1 MSIEVPQEKLDNITR
16 LVRAWLNSSSATKT
30 ALQSLIGKLAF
41 ISACISPGRIFMQR
55 MLNEL
60 GLLIHKQQR
69 FHPSSETRADL
80 EWWSVFLASYN
91 GVSLIR
97 SEPRI
102 NTPLWFCPDASL
114 HGIGGFYDG
123 RFFHA
128 TYPNFSTKLSL
139 HINALE
145 ILAVTVSVKLW
156 VSVLPRQ
163 RILVL
168 TDNKSTELVSQSR
181 LPFTQACLRELWL
194 YAARY
199 GFEISAHHIQGS
211 QNVIADC
218 LSRWDLNTSYQQEF
232 YDTVL
237 PLYDCITGEHC
248 TTDLFSFECPWWLS
262 FPYLFTRVSQR
273 GLTRQS
279 CLSSSLGSFR
289 GHQR

>member
-69 FHPSSETRADL
+69 FHPSPETRADL

-97 SEPRI
+97 SEPQI
-102 NTPLWFCPDASL
+102 NTPLRFCPDASL

-128 TYPNFSTKLSL
+128 TYPNFITKLSL
-139 HINALE
+139 HINAL
-145 ILAVTVSVKLW
+145 
-156 VSVLPRQ
+156 
-163 RILVL
+163 
-168 TDNKSTELVSQSR
+168 
-181 LPFTQACLRELWL
+181 
-194 YAARY
+194 
-199 GFEISAHHIQGS
+199 
-211 QNVIADC
+211 
-218 LSRWDLNTSYQQEF
+218 
-232 YDTVL
+232 
-237 PLYDCITGEHC
+237 
-248 TTDLFSFECPWWLS
+248 
-262 FPYLFTRVSQR
+262 
-273 GLTRQS
+273 
-279 CLSSSLGSFR
+279 
-289 GHQR
+289 